1 MSDWKIFYRDGHSRD
16 AQSSHPS
23 KEAATSQA
31 VNLVLHQQCRIKKIE
46 GPNGEVIDRETFE
59 LEHLKKP
66 AATGGPSNALRP
78 RTNRLPPAAFYGPP

>member
-46 GPNGEVIDRETFE
+46 GPNGEVIDRATFE

-66 AATGGPSNALRP
+66 SGHRRP
-78 RTNRLPPAAFYGPP
+78 F